1 MLNPHALPQSE
12 GIKMSNLASREV
24 EGSSSSK
31 HRDEADL
38 ARLGKRSVL
47 KRSFGFL
54 AVLGFSTT
62 ILITWEGLFTTFLQ
76 PLQNGGPAGAVYGYI
91 FVWAGTAA
99 IFAMLSE
106 MVSMAPTS
114 GGQYHWCSML
124 ASPRA
129 MKFSSY
135 VTGWL
140 TVVGW
145 QATFAT
151 ACYLTG
157 TMIQGLIALTNA
169 SYVPHAWHSTLLYWS
184 VVAFGLVINTVG
196 GATLLPKFEGLILV
210 LHVVG
215 FFAVLIPL
223 VYMSD
228 HSSAK
233 DVFATWVN
241 DGGWETQGVSF
252 FVGLIGVVFAFAG
265 GDAAVHLAEETR
277 NAPKIVPIS
286 LMFSVALNGV
296 LGFAMLVASL
306 FCLGDL
312 ELDLESPTGY
322 PFMAIFLQGTGSVA
336 GATTMAAIVVVMAL
350 CATTGMLATSS
361 RMFWAFARDRG
372 VPGWRLWSQISP
384 RAGVPVNAVIFTATV
399 STLLGLIPLGS
410 SVAFNDL
417 TSMSTSGL
425 YLSYMVC
432 CILLL
437 YRRLTGGIIDP
448 SEPSNADMSPADY
461 EQKVNTAGAKLVWG
475 PFHVKGIFG
484 VAINVFAIVYLLIT
498 VFFSFWPP
506 AAEVTVSTMNYSA
519 VGTVGT
525 MALSLLYYFIRARHV
540 YEGPIVEI

>member
-1 MLNPHALPQSE
+1 MAQSE
-12 GIKMSNLASREV
+12 SLKMNSLLASREA
-24 EGSSSSK
+24 EAHFSSK
-31 HRDEADL
+31 QQRDEAGL

-47 KRSFGFL
+47 KRNFGFM

-62 ILITWEGLFTTFLQ
+62 ILITWEGLFT
-76 PLQNGGPAGAVYGYI
+76 GGPAGTVYGYI

-124 ASPRA
+124 ASSRT

-151 ACYLTG
+151 ACYLSG
-157 TMIQGLIALTNA
+157 TTIQGLIALSNP
-169 SYVPHAWHSTLLYWS
+169 SYVPHPWHSTLLYWS

-210 LHVVG
+210 LHIIG

-228 HSSAK
+228 HGSAK
-233 DVFATWVN
+233 DVFATWFN
-241 DGGWETQGVSF
+241 EGGWDTQGLSF

-265 GDAAVHLAEETR
+265 GDAAVHMAEETQ

-286 LMFSVALNGV
+286 IMFSVVINGV
-296 LGFAMLVASL
+296 LGFAMLIASL
-306 FCLGDL
+306 FCLGNLQDDL
-312 ELDLESPTGY
+312 NSPTGY

-336 GATTMAAIVVVMAL
+336 GATAMSAIVGVMAI
-350 CATTGMLATSS
+350 CATTGMLATAS

-372 VPGWRLWSQISP
+372 VPGWRLWSQVSP
-384 RAGVPVNAVIFTATV
+384 QAGVPVNAVIFTATV

-410 SVAFNDL
+410 PVAFNDL

-437 YRRLTGGIIDP
+437 YRRCTGGIITLTET
-448 SEPSNADMSPADY
+448 SSVASPADD
-461 EQKVNTAGAKLVWG
+461 EQIVNTAGAKLVWG
-475 PFHVKGIFG
+475 PFHLKGIVG
-484 VAINVFAIVYLLIT
+484 IAVNVFAIVYMLIT

-506 AAEVTVSTMNYSA
+506 TAEVTVSTMNYSA

-525 MALSLLYYFIRARHV
+525 MTLSLLYYFFRARHV

>member
-1 MLNPHALPQSE
+1 MAQSE
-12 GIKMSNLASREV
+12 TLKMSNMASREV
-24 EGSSSSK
+24 EGTTSSK
-31 HRDEADL
+31 QRDEVDL

-47 KRSFGFL
+47 KRSFGFM

-62 ILITWEGLFTTFLQ
+62 ILITWEGLFT
-76 PLQNGGPAGAVYGYI
+76 GGPAGTVYGYL

-124 ASPRA
+124 SSPKA

-135 VTGWL
+135 ITGWL

-151 ACYLTG
+151 ACYISG
-157 TMIQGLIALTNA
+157 TLIQGLIILANP
-169 SYVPHAWHSTLLYWS
+169 SYVPQAWHSTLLYWS
-184 VVAFGLVINTVG
+184 VVAFGLFVNTVG
-196 GATLLPKFEGLILV
+196 GASLLAKFEGLILV
-210 LHVVG
+210 LHVIG

-223 VYMSD
+223 VYMSE
-228 HSSAK
+228 HATAQ
-233 DVFATWVN
+233 DVFEVWVN

-265 GDAAVHLAEETR
+265 GDAAVHMAEETQ

-286 LMFSVALNGV
+286 IMFSVVLNGV
-296 LGFAMLVASL
+296 LGFAMLLASL
-306 FCLGDL
+306 FCLGN
-312 ELDLESPTGY
+312 LDDAIASPTGY
-322 PFMAIFLQGTGSVA
+322 PFMAIFLQATGSVA
-336 GATTMAAIVVVMAL
+336 GATTMASIVGVMAI
-350 CATTGMLATSS
+350 CATTGMLATAS
-361 RMFWAFARDRG
+361 RMFWAFSRDRG
-372 VPGWRLWSQISP
+372 VPGWRLWSQVSP

-410 SVAFNDL
+410 PVAFNDL

-437 YRRLTGGIIDP
+437 YRRCTGGILDP
-448 SEPSNADMSPADY
+448 SEANNTDISPA
-461 EQKVNTAGAKLVWG
+461 EAAWIVNTAGAKLVWG

-484 VAINVFAIVYLLIT
+484 IVVNVFAIVYMLIT

-506 AAEVTVSTMNYSA
+506 TAEVTVATMNYSA

-525 MALSLLYYFIRARHV
+525 MALSLLYYYFRARHV
-540 YEGPIVEI
+540 YTGPIVEI

>member
-1 MLNPHALPQSE
+1 MEQSE
-12 GIKMSNLASREV
+12 VHKMGNNLGSREV
-24 EGSSSSK
+24 EGSVSSK
-31 HRDEADL
+31 QRDEANL

-47 KRSFGFL
+47 KRNFGFL

-76 PLQNGGPAGAVYGYI
+76 PLQNGGPAGAVYGYL
-91 FVWAGTAA
+91 FVWAGIAA
-99 IFAMLSE
+99 TFAMLSE

-124 ASPRA
+124 AAPNA

-151 ACYLTG
+151 ACYLSG
-157 TMIQGLIALTNA
+157 TIIQGLIALANPT
-169 SYVPHAWHSTLLYWS
+169 YVAHPWHSTLLYWA
-184 VVAFGLVINTVG
+184 VVAFGLFINTVG

-210 LHVVG
+210 LHIIG

-223 VYMSD
+223 VYMSE
-228 HSSAK
+228 HVSAEE
-233 DVFATWVN
+233 VFAAWEN

-265 GDAAVHLAEETR
+265 GDAAVHMAEETQ
-277 NAPKIVPIS
+277 NAPKVVPIS
-286 LMFSVALNGV
+286 IMFSVVVNGV
-296 LGFAMLVASL
+296 LGFAMLIASL
-306 FCLGDL
+306 FCIGNLQ
-312 ELDLESPTGY
+312 EAIESPTGY
-322 PFMAIFLQGTGSVA
+322 PFMAIFLQGTNSVA
-336 GATTMAAIVVVMAL
+336 GATTMASVVSVMAI
-350 CATTGMLATSS
+350 CATTGMLATAS

-372 VPGWRLWSQISP
+372 IPGWRLWSQVSP
-384 RAGVPVNAVIFTATV
+384 RAGVPVNAVLFTATV

-410 SVAFNDL
+410 PVAFNDL

-437 YRRLTGGIIDP
+437 YRRCTGGIIDP
-448 SEPSNADMSPADY
+448 TDTSNPGGPSAADD
-461 EQKVNTAGAKLVWG
+461 EQIVNTAGAKLVWG
-475 PFHVKGIFG
+475 PFHLKGIFG
-484 VAINVFAIVYLLIT
+484 IAVNVFAIIYMLIT

-506 AAEVTVSTMNYSA
+506 TAQVTTSTMNYSA

-525 MALSLLYYFIRARHV
+525 MALSLVYYFVRARHV
-540 YEGPIVEI
+540 YEGPIVEM